1 MLDVER
7 PGTPARD
14 GAPRASGPALTGR
27 AGYVGRNRVNPLR
40 VTVTTAERKE
50 ITDRAAAAGLS
61 VASYLRACALGKQLR
76 RDPVLEHEQV
86 LALAKVNADQGR
98 LGGLLKLWLIDRPGQ
113 GVPEVEVRRLLDRI
127 GELQGSLAEIAGRV

>member
-1 MLDVER
+1 MLDVGQR
-7 PGTPARD
+7 GTPARD
-14 GAPRASGPALTGR
+14 GVPRSMRPASTGR
-27 AGYVGRNRVNPLR
+27 AGYVGRDREHPLR

-50 ITDRAAAAGLS
+50 IADRAAAAGLS